1 MLVYH
6 TDPHIDG
13 ILGTVEMNL
22 FLIDKD
28 LTAGR
33 LIESAEHI
41 HHGTLSGSVLSQD
54 RMYLSFVYG
63 QIDVVVGCKVA
74 EFLHDVLHLND
85 YFTRIHMACSS
96 HVYCLLCI
104 SFIYLYRIAMRFR
117 FCLQWTG
124 KSQIIFSIKDRIV
137 QTLFSICTDGALH
150 TQAPYRTTHI
160 LLCFRM
166 H

>member
-13 ILGTVEMNL
+13 ILGTVKMNL

-41 HHGTLSGSVLSQD
+41 HHGTLSGSILSQD
-54 RMYLSFVYG
+54 RMYLSFVHG

-85 YFTRIHMACSS
+85 YFTRIHMACSCQGLFPPVCFS
-96 HVYCLLCI
+96 RTDEEKVNVCSAAAYFFSCALLDHGYVFK
-104 SFIYLYRIAMRFR
+104 SFFFHDIRQMY
-117 FCLQWTG
+117 
-124 KSQIIFSIKDRIV
+124 
-137 QTLFSICTDGALH
+137 
-150 TQAPYRTTHI
+150 
-160 LLCFRM
+160 
-166 H
+166 